1 MKNFEKWEKE
11 IREITDNKK
20 TFGLYEG
27 VPVPCSDI
35 KCSTCD
41 FTGKEYAYDFSCIKA
56 KYAWLFSEYVEKP
69 KLTKQER
76 KFCELFTYK
85 NLYIARDNVDC
96 YETLHCYE
104 GKPQKNGNQWEG
116 RWFSVEPMMRRCG
129 IEFSFIKGTDQEP
142 WAVSDLLKL
151 EVFDT

>member
-1 MKNFEKWEKE
+1 MNNFEKYEKTIMALVRNGENIAVVDGKPVSCFETHCNQCE
-11 IREITDNKK
+11 IHVLGRQCKH
-20 TFGLYEG
+20 
-27 VPVPCSDI
+27 VR
-35 KCSTCD
+35 
-41 FTGKEYAYDFSCIKA
+41 KEWFDT
-56 KYAWLFSEYVEKP
+56 EYVEKP

-104 GKPQKNGNQWEG
+104 GKPQKHGNQWEG
-116 RWFSVEPMMRRCG
+116 RWFSIEPMMRRCR
-129 IEFSFIKGTDQEP
+129 IEFSFIKGTDEEP

-151 EVFDT
+151 EVIE